1 MKPKNKPLHQFELSK
16 LQNSTDEVVKDH
28 SLRDGFKDGGK
39 FGTTEHIDTMTA
51 LPQPK
56 ATDWTEKIAKL
67 RALKQAGKKVMG
79 MIPLAG
85 AGYAALNGE
94 PAMAAEELAGDV
106 PVVGQAYEALR
117 PEAAGQSS
125 GDERQMLAE
134 IQAQKNYQD
143 SPAHLARLEA
153 LKKFG
158 R

>member
-16 LQNSTDEVVKDH
+16 LQNSTDEVIKDKTL
-28 SLRDGFKDGGK
+28 SEGFEPIKDA
-39 FGTTEHIDTMTA
+39 TEHIDTKSVV
-51 LPQPK
+51 PVSK
-56 ATDWTEKIAKL
+56 ATDWAEKIAKL